1 MSQIVYNALP
11 AGTEI
16 RSKEY
21 TYVIERVLGAGGF
34 GITYL
39 ATATVRVGNVTV
51 DVRFAVKEHFLGSL
65 CERDSTT
72 SRVVY
77 SNPVKAEVE
86 NSRKDFVSEAQRLH
100 KVGVDHSNIVKVNE
114 VFEANNTAY
123 YVMEYIDGES
133 LRSYVKRNGPLSD
146 DETRLLMEPVV
157 DAVTYLHANRMT
169 HLDIKPDNI
178 MLSREKD
185 GSLRPVLID
194 FGLSKHYG
202 TDGRPTSTINTL
214 GCSDGYAPIE
224 QYAGITTFTPQADI
238 YALGATMLFCI
249 TGRDPK
255 KSTEFPLNSV
265 PELSQS
271 LIAGEIRAAMPMD
284 LSQRRMPFGGTRT
297 VSYSGGSVTRPVVRD
312 VADSGASGINDN
324 ATRSITSVKTAKDKM
339 NKAVTIAIVSVLC
352 LFVVII
358 AWSVVS
364 SREDDSMRADNTVV
378 ADVESLMPD
387 TVELPAVETVRYEPV
402 SNLENFALAC
412 ESDGK
417 RYYLSRSE
425 WDNVPDKEDYKKL
438 GIVVMG
444 NGYRMAVEMEDC
456 MDGIVDWGYAVSKFG
471 NRLPDKAQGEV
482 IAANMD
488 AIQNA
493 LEYFGGKRMAG
504 WYWTKESNRD
514 GENQAWE
521 IMSNYNCIDSAEK
534 TDMRSVRGVVVL

>member
-1 MSQIVYNALP
+1 M
-11 AGTEI
+11 
-16 RSKEY
+16 
-21 TYVIERVLGAGGF
+21 IERVLGAGGF

-39 ATATVRVGNVTV
+39 ATATVKVGNVTV

-65 CERDSTT
+65 CERDSAT

-77 SNPVKAEVE
+77 SNPVKTEVE

-100 KVGVDHSNIVKVNE
+100 KVGVNHANIVKVNE

-146 DETRLLMEPVV
+146 DETRLLMEPVI

-255 KSTEFPLNSV
+255 KSTEFPLNGV
-265 PELSQS
+265 TELSQS
-271 LIAGEIRAAMPMD
+271 QLDGDIRAAMAMD
-284 LSQRRMPFGGTRT
+284 LSQRRMPL
-297 VSYSGGSVTRPVVRD
+297 SSSPVVQT
-312 VADSGASGINDN
+312 ASGAVTSPVTCKMPPSSGPGKNDN
-324 ATRSITSVKTAKDKM
+324 ATKSIAVAGSAGKYSWH
-339 NKAVTIAIVSVLC
+339 KAVTIGMTVVLC
-352 LFVVII
+352 LFVAII
-358 AWSVVS
+358 ALFVIMSRSDS
-364 SREDDSMRADNTVV
+364 SSAGRQDGSISYAASEIAGI
-378 ADVESLMPD
+378 D
-387 TVELPAVETVRYEPV
+387 TVSPAIPAVETPAETKYEPV

-412 ESDGK
+412 ERDGK

-425 WDNVPDKEDYKKL
+425 WDNVPDKDDYKRL

-488 AIQNA
+488 AIQAA
-493 LEYFGGKRMAG
+493 LGYFGGKRMAG
-504 WYWTKESNRD
+504 WYWTKESNREVSTY

-521 IMSNYNCIDSAEK
+521 IMSNYNCIDSADK
-534 TDMRSVRGVVVL
+534 GAMRSVRGVAVL